1 VRSAKDAELLSQR
14 RGITRRAGSEAAR
27 TGMIESEFD
36 VTVETGEFGTLQIAA
51 KSFHRSRV
59 PYW

>member
-1 VRSAKDAELLSQR
+1 
-14 RGITRRAGSEAAR
+14 
-27 TGMIESEFD
+27 MIESEFD